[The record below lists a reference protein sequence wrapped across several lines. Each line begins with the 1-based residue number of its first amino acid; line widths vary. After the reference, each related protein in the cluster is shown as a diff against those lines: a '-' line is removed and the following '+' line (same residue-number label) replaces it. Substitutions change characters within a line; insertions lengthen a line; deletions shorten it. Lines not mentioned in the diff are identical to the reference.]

1 MKDTELAV
9 VALNQYIKYCKVT
22 PINKTKE
29 SLLKGLS
36 EILVVEHSVKAFVK
50 DYSGLRCGDS
60 VSI

>member
-9 VALNQYIKYCKVT
+9 VALNQYIEYCKIT
-22 PINKTKE
+22 SINKTKE

-36 EILVVEHSVKAFVK
+36 ENLVVEYSVKAFVK
-50 DYSGLRCGDS
+50 DYSGLRYGDS